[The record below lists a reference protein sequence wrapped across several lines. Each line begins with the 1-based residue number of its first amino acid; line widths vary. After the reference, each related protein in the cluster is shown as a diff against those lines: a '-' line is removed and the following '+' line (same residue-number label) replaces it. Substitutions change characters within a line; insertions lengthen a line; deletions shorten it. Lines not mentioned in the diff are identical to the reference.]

1 VTAATQRLL
10 EVLVGDGGDVVL
22 AGDPDAATQT
32 FRGARPS
39 FLAGAASSWRR
50 ADGVPARAVV
60 LRTVH
65 RQGPL
70 LRAVAARVAERIGS
84 AGVPA
89 QRRAVAAPDSPPGTV
104 AVHVLASAA
113 AEAAFVAHALREANL
128 GGGLG
133 WGRMA
138 VIVRSARRTETLR
151 RTLAAAGIP
160 VAVPATEVPVRDEP
174 AVVPLRRA
182 LACVLDPAALT
193 PEVAADLLTGPVGGV
208 DAVALRRL
216 RQALR
221 ARELEAGGDRSSD
234 ELLVAA
240 LLDPALL
247 VPLDPRA
254 VRGARRVAAVLAA
267 GRAGAAQPGANAET
281 VLWELW
287 QSAGL
292 AEPWRRR
299 ALSGGAAGARADR
312 DLDAVVAL
320 FEAAARFVDR
330 LPHAGPA
337 AFLAYLEGQDVP
349 GDTLAERAPT
359 SDSVTLV
366 TPHGAAGREWDVVA
380 IVGVQEG
387 VWPDLRLRN
396 SMLGAQELADVIDGR
411 AVDGIA
417 ESTAQRRA
425 VLDDELRLFH
435 VAVTR
440 ARRRLLV
447 TAVSSEDELPSPLL
461 DVVDPLPDDV
471 EVRPVTEVPRVP
483 TLSSLVAELRG
494 VAVDAAAP
502 PRRRLAAARR
512 LAGLAAAGVP
522 GADPQEWYGL
532 APLSDPR
539 PLRLPGESVR
549 VSPSKVEQFDRCPL
563 RWLLETAAGGGR
575 GPTASTALGTLL
587 HQIAAEVPDGDRER
601 LGELLEQRIG
611 EVGLPE
617 GWIGERE
624 RQRAVRMVAKLAEYA
639 ARARR
644 QGRSLVA
651 VEQDVEV
658 RLGELVVR
666 GQVDRLERDADGRL
680 VVVDLKTGRSKP
692 TNAEAE
698 RNPQLGVYQ
707 VAVEEGGFAEVAPD
721 ARISGGAELVQ
732 LGGDTQKVGV
742 QAQPPLRQDPDPDWA
757 RTLLRT
763 VAAGMSAESFEAR
776 SGPHCRMCGVR
787 RSCPTQVEGRQVQA

>member
-1 VTAATQRLL
+1 M
-10 EVLVGDGGDVVL
+10 
-22 AGDPDAATQT
+22 
-32 FRGARPS
+32 
-39 FLAGAASSWRR
+39 
-50 ADGVPARAVV
+50 
-60 LRTVH
+60 
-65 RQGPL
+65 
-70 LRAVAARVAERIGS
+70 
-84 AGVPA
+84 
-89 QRRAVAAPDSPPGTV
+89 
-104 AVHVLASAA
+104 HVLASPA

-128 GGGLG
+128 TAGVG
-133 WGRMA
+133 WGEMA
-138 VIVRSARRTETLR
+138 VIVRSARRTDTLR
-151 RTLAAAGIP
+151 RALAGAGIP

-193 PEVAADLLTGPVGGV
+193 AEVGAELLTGPLGGV

-216 RQALR
+216 RQSLR
-221 ARELEAGGDRSSD
+221 ARELGAGGDRSSD

-254 VRGARRVAAVLAA
+254 VRGARRVAAVLRA
-267 GRAGAAQPGANAET
+267 GRAAVAQPGANAET

-292 AEPWRRR
+292 AESWRRR

-312 DLDAVVAL
+312 DLDAVVSL

-330 LPHAGPA
+330 LPHAGPE

-366 TPHGAAGREWDVVA
+366 TPHGAAGREWDVVV
-380 IVGVQEG
+380 IVGLQEG

-396 SMLGAQELADVIDGR
+396 SLLGAQELADVVDGR
-411 AVDGIA
+411 AVGGGADASG
-417 ESTAQRRA
+417 QRRA

-447 TAVSSEDELPSPLL
+447 TAVSSEDDLPSPLL

-471 EVRPVTEVPRVP
+471 EVRPLTEVPRVP
-483 TLSSLVAELRG
+483 TLSSLVAELRA
-494 VAVDAAAP
+494 VAVDTAAP

-532 APLSDPR
+532 APPSDPR
-539 PLRLPGESVR
+539 PLRLPGELVR

-575 GPTASTALGTLL
+575 GATASSALGTLV
-587 HQIAAEVPDGDRER
+587 HEIAAQVPDGDREQ
-601 LGELLEQRIG
+601 LGALLEQRIG

-624 RQRAVRMVAKLAEYA
+624 RQRALRMVAKLAEYA
-639 ARARR
+639 ARARG

-680 VVVDLKTGRSKP
+680 VVVDLKTGKTKP
-692 TNAEAE
+692 TKAEAE

-707 VAVEEGGFAEVAPD
+707 VAVEEGGFEQVAPGV
-721 ARISGGAELVQ
+721 RSSGGAELVQ
-732 LGGDTQKVGV
+732 LGDNTQKVGV
-742 QAQPPLRQDPDPDWA
+742 QAQPPLPQDSDPDWA

-776 SGPHCRMCGVR
+776 SGSHCRMCSVR
-787 RSCPTQVEGRQVQA
+787 RSCPTTVEGRQVQP